1 MRGWI
6 PASEC
11 GDAVPRVGLWLLAL
25 VPPLLLVGRGTVMFA
40 WLAAQQG
47 LAACVAAW
55 SALAAPVAA
64 VWLLRSGRAD
74 RVHRRLADPFARAGL
89 VVILVLHLMALM
101 APLLSTHDPAAQ
113 DPVGSR
119 FQPPSVRHWMGTDAL
134 GRDLY
139 TRVVHGARVSLAI
152 GLASVLCNVVLGLLI
167 GGAAGYLGGWV
178 DGVLMRFTDLLLAF
192 PRVFLVLALV
202 AVVTPSWIWIVAVLG
217 ATGWMGVARLVRG
230 GVLAAREMA
239 HVEAARALGV
249 SDRRILLRHVLP
261 IACAP
266 LIAAATLRIGNTILV
281 ESFLSFLGLG
291 VQDPTVSWGM
301 LIRAGRTTLLSAWW
315 VSTFPGLAI
324 LLTVIGYNL
333 LGDGL
338 RDAYDPRLRQA
349 RAPRLRPNAA
359 LSPEGER

>member
-1 MRGWI
+1 
-6 PASEC
+6 
-11 GDAVPRVGLWLLAL
+11 
-25 VPPLLLVGRGTVMFA
+25 
-40 WLAAQQG
+40 
-47 LAACVAAW
+47 
-55 SALAAPVAA
+55 
-64 VWLLRSGRAD
+64 
-74 RVHRRLADPFARAGL
+74 VHRRLADPFARAGL
-89 VVILVLHLMALM
+89 LVILTLHLVAVL

-119 FQPPSVRHWMGTDAL
+119 FQGPSQQHWMGTDGL
-134 GRDLY
+134 GRDMY
-139 TRVVHGARVSLAI
+139 TRVLHGARVSLVI
-152 GLASVLCNVVLGLLI
+152 GLASVLCNVMLGLLI
-167 GGAAGYLGGWV
+167 GGTAGYLGGWI
-178 DGVLMRFTDLLLAF
+178 DGALMRFTDLLLAF

-202 AVVTPSWIWIVAVLG
+202 AIATPSWFLIVAVLG
-217 ATGWMGVARLVRG
+217 GTGWMGVARLVRG
-230 GVLAAREMA
+230 GVLAAREMV

-249 SDRRILLRHVLP
+249 PDRRILLRHVLP

-301 LIRAGRTTLLSAWW
+301 LIRAGRTTLMSAWW

-324 LLTVIGYNL
+324 LLTVVGYNL

-338 RDAYDPRLRQA
+338 RDAYDPRLRQSPALEA
-349 RAPRLRPNAA
+349 RPRAA